1 MQARDVMSKWV
12 VAVPVGAS
20 IFEAAELL
28 VDAEVSAAPVIDKQ
42 GRMVGIVSEA
52 DLMRRAEIDTVE
64 HKTWLLRLLAD
75 DTQTAREYVRSHSR
89 RVADVMTRKVIT
101 AAEDASL
108 NQLAEL
114 MHTHNIKRVPIVRD
128 GVVVGIVSRGDL
140 LEALLTV
147 EAESAPCSVSDGKL
161 RETVNDV
168 LSKQS
173 WTSPW
178 PTNVVVSDGVVHLW
192 GFVSGEAIRQAYRVA
207 AENVP
212 GVRRV
217 KNHLRPVPAGVN
229 MGV

>member
-28 VDAEVSAAPVIDKQ
+28 VDAEVSAAPVVDKH
-42 GRMVGIVSEA
+42 GKMVGIVSEA

-75 DTQTAREYVRSHSR
+75 DTQTAREYVQSHSR
-89 RVADVMTRKVIT
+89 RVADVMTQKVIT
-101 AAEDASL
+101 AGEDASL
-108 NQLAEL
+108 NQLADL
-114 MHTHNIKRVPIVRD
+114 MHTHKIKRVPIVRE

-140 LEALLTV
+140 LEALLTA
-147 EAESAPCSVSDGKL
+147 EAESEPCSVSDGKL
-161 RETVNDV
+161 RETVNEA
-168 LSKQS
+168 LNKQT

-178 PTNVVVSDGVVHLW
+178 PTNVVVNDGVVHLW
-192 GFVSGEAIRQAYRVA
+192 GFVSSDAIRQAYRVA

-212 GVRRV
+212 GVKRV